1 MDTTTSNSG
10 ASALPQQPA
19 AARAT
24 PTPPSHLQHSPST
37 SPRPAAHEIPDEP
50 LISIRPGKRWV
61 ALNLRDIWM
70 HRELLYLLTWRELKA
85 RYKQTVMGVVWVILQ
100 PLLTTIMFTIF
111 FGKLAGIPSDGVP
124 YPIFAYGGL
133 MTWSFFTGAVTNCSL
148 SLVANA
154 NLITKVYFPR
164 MIIPAAAIG
173 ARLVDFAVAF
183 LLLIALMIYYGVGLT
198 RNIVLLPGLIIL
210 LTLLALG
217 IGMWMAALNV
227 RYRDV
232 SVGLPAILQFWM
244 FASPI
249 LYPLSFVPAGWRP
262 LYSLN
267 PMVGIIEGF
276 RSALFGLP
284 FNRTAFALSVAVTLG
299 LLVYAA
305 YAFRRMEKSFAD
317 LV

>member
-10 ASALPQQPA
+10 ASALQQP

-24 PTPPSHLQHSPST
+24 PPSLQHSPST
-37 SPRPAAHEIPDEP
+37 SPRPTAHEIPDEP
-50 LISIRPGKRWV
+50 LISIRPSRRWV
-61 ALNLRDIWM
+61 ALNLRDLWM

-85 RYKQTVMGVVWVILQ
+85 RYKQTVMGVAWVVLQ

-111 FGKLAGIPSDGVP
+111 FGRLAGIPSDGIP

-133 MTWSFFTGAVTNCSL
+133 MTWAFFTGAVTNCSL

-164 MIIPAAAIG
+164 MIIPAATTG

-183 LLLIALMIYYGVGLT
+183 LLLIGMMVYYGVGLT
-198 RNIVLLPGLIIL
+198 RNILMLPALIVL

-227 RYRDV
+227 KYRDV
-232 SVGLPAILQFWM
+232 GVGLPAILQFWM

-249 LYPLSFVPAGWRP
+249 LYPLSFVPARWRP

-276 RSALFGLP
+276 RAALFGLA
-284 FNRTAFALSVAVTLG
+284 FNWTALAFSVAVTFFVLI
-299 LLVYAA
+299 YAA